1 MTQSSIP
8 CDIVILPSDELAT
21 KAILASKKLE
31 PLSSL
36 FSLEIGKYFPHSS
49 LYMLQLSTDTIEQVK
64 QLLAD
69 IAHETKSLQ
78 LEANGYYQK
87 EGYID
92 TGYTVSGEV
101 RNFQEKVL
109 SVMNPLRDGMRE
121 KDKARMVESTGL
133 ALKNYQDYGYK
144 YVGELF
150 RPHITLTRFSEEQPT
165 AEQLLPDVSEFNGA
179 FTKIG
184 LFEMGDNGTC
194 IRKIA
199 EFSLL

>member
-8 CDIVILPSDELAT
+8 CDIVVLPSDELAA
-21 KAILASKKLE
+21 KAILASKNLKL
-31 PLSSL
+31 LGSL

-49 LYMLQLSTDTIEQVK
+49 IYMLQLSTDAIGQVK
-64 QLLAD
+64 HVLAD
-69 IAHETKSLQ
+69 IAQETKSLH

-87 EGYID
+87 EGFID
-92 TGYTVSGEV
+92 AGYTVSGEL
-101 RNFQEKVL
+101 RNLQEKIL
-109 SVMNPLRDGMRE
+109 SAINTLRDGMRE
-121 KDKARMVESTGL
+121 KDKARMVEATGL

-150 RPHITLTRFSEEQPT
+150 RPHITLTRFTEEQPT
-165 AEQLLPDVSEFNGA
+165 AEQLLSNVSDFNGT

-194 IRKIA
+194 IRQIG
-199 EFSLL
+199 SWNLQ